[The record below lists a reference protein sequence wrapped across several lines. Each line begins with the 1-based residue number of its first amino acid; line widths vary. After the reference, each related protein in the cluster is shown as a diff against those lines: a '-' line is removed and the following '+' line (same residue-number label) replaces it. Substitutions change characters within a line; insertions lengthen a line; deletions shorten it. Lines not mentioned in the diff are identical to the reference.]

1 MMTNAELVLVLGF
14 FSRLQ
19 ASQDYKGTKKDF
31 EPVMWEGEF
40 SGSKAW
46 RIIFHERNLG

>member
-19 ASQDYKGTKKDF
+19 ASQDYNGTKDF

-40 SGSKAW
+40 ILVGILAFIPN
-46 RIIFHERNLG
+46 RCRTN